1 MIEIRSFRDIVRLYF
16 IFQKEFRLALVT
28 TVVVAVLGAFLLPYR
43 YESESRL
50 LVKPGRDND
59 TVPIEYTDR
68 RTLISPSTQR
78 DPVID
83 EESMLTGRP
92 IVRAVARYYLDNI
105 SSPPPTTFW
114 KKIKAEVKK
123 IVADVEDDARS
134 VLVFVGVV
142 EPQTAEDRLA
152 TRLAKGFKVTHASGS
167 MVMEVSFTWDDPVI
181 AQQVMNKWVQIYLD
195 QRTQALERKSLY
207 DFYRNESE
215 RLAKRIA
222 GTKDGIAK
230 YLMAV
235 GGSSSKEELDALTQR
250 IEAMQIKRADAWV
263 ELQGLEQGVGSAH
276 VQMHGL
282 PIEITSERQSDLS
295 PAWRDMS
302 LKLGNFRQQRESA
315 LREYVPGSQPIQ
327 DLDAEITGLKNQMAE
342 EKTMIPQ
349 RETVVPNDLVTM
361 LKRDALQN
369 NVKIS
374 ELRKDVIAY
383 DEELNKL
390 NKERSKLLAV
400 EPALSSLENQLTVDE
415 KNYALYLNSM
425 ENARIDQAL
434 DKSRISNIAIIEQAT
449 YEPARIFPKSL
460 LILLA
465 ALPAGL
471 AVGLFVIYLSYLMDQ
486 RIHDGGRM
494 QEKFGVPLWSTL
506 MELAS
511 SPGSQ
516 VLFQAG
522 VQRLF
527 SLLPLQD
534 IMEKGLT
541 IGLTSAKP
549 GEGVTYVAS
558 AFLKVL
564 QDRKINAR
572 LASGEDERA
581 RPGEVLILDAG
592 SLSNN
597 QKVFVTLKHVDILLL
612 VVEARRATVPIV
624 DNALSMLKMA
634 FGRVDGIVLNRR
646 RLEIPAGL
654 WSRLT

>member
-16 IFQKEFRLALVT
+16 IFQKEFRLALMT
-28 TVVVAVLGAFLLPYR
+28 TVVLALLGAFLLPYR

-105 SSPPPTTFW
+105 SSPPPTTLW

-123 IVADVEDDARS
+123 VAGDIQDDLRS
-134 VLVFVGVV
+134 MLVLVGVV

-152 TRLAKGFKVTHASGS
+152 TKLVKSFKVTHASGS
-167 MVMEVSFTWDDPVI
+167 MVMAISFTWDDPVI
-181 AQQVMNKWVQIYLD
+181 AQRVVDKWVQIYLD

-207 DFYRNESE
+207 DFYATQSK

-222 GTKDGIAK
+222 DTKDAIAK
-230 YLMAV
+230 YLLAV
-235 GGSSSKEELDALTQR
+235 GGSSSKERLDVLTQR
-250 IEAMQIKRADAWV
+250 IEELQNKRADAYV
-263 ELQGLEQGVGSAH
+263 ELLGLQQGVGSAH
-276 VQMHGL
+276 AQMSGL
-282 PIEITSERQSDLS
+282 PIEITSERQADLS

-315 LREYVPGSQPIQ
+315 LREYVPGSQPIE
-327 DLDAEITGLKNQMAE
+327 DLDAEITGLQHQMSE
-342 EKTMIPQ
+342 EKSMIPQ

-369 NVKIS
+369 NIKVS
-374 ELRKDVIAY
+374 ELRKNIVAY
-383 DEELNKL
+383 DDELEKL
-390 NKERSKLLAV
+390 GTDRRKLLEI
-400 EPALSSLENQLTVDE
+400 EPALSSLEDQLTVDE
-415 KNYALYLNSM
+415 KNYALYLNSL
-425 ENARIDQAL
+425 ENARIDQEL
-434 DKSRISNIAIIEQAT
+434 DKNRISNIAVIEQAT
-449 YEPARIFPKSL
+449 FEPARVFPKSL
-460 LILLA
+460 IILLA
-465 ALPAGL
+465 ALPAGI
-471 AVGLFVIYLSYLMDQ
+471 AVGLFVIYLSYLTDQ

-506 MELAS
+506 MEMVS
-511 SPGSQ
+511 SPDSQ

-527 SLLPLQD
+527 SLLPLQR
-534 IMEKGLT
+534 IMESGLT

-549 GEGVTYVAS
+549 GEGVTYVAN

-572 LASGEDERA
+572 FAAGEDEHA
-581 RPGEVLILDAG
+581 RPGEVLIVDAG

-597 QKVFVTLKHVDILLL
+597 QKVFVVLKNVDILLL
-612 VVEARRATVPIV
+612 VVEARRASVPVV
-624 DNALSMLKMA
+624 DNALSMLRMA